1 MGNVPDEQPNATQ
14 WAPGIAGILADP
26 PKLAVIAACAAI
38 LGLRRAQAWSN
49 PQFWAEDAYFYQQ
62 ARQLGWHSFLAPLAG
77 YLHTVLRIIALVAS
91 RVDPGLAP
99 GVFVGGATV
108 ATLYVAGCAVSRR
121 CPLPRF
127 AGLFALAVVLVP
139 DTHEVLLNLVNLQW
153 VLAVGLILLLL
164 SGDPAT
170 RGQWAHDVIAGAA
183 MGLTGPFSILLVPFF
198 LFRAWMRRSRPSA
211 LLAAIIAA
219 CGALQTYFVISAPK
233 FAIDPPGSTVVFSEI
248 LPLVGRR
255 IGGSLLMGSL
265 QSPDTDLALGTI
277 AGLLTL
283 GGLGFLALR
292 PGAYRK
298 ERLLLGLIFAVV
310 IASVLCRVRHS
321 LGMFFTPH
329 TRARYVFVPQLVAI
343 WLLLLTAVQAGRAA
357 RICTVLIAWGL
368 LVNIPT
374 YREAAYRDM
383 NWASYAAR
391 IREGEEVDVP
401 INPPGWILKIPG
413 RAPAPD
419 AKP

>member
-1 MGNVPDEQPNATQ
+1 MGNVPAEQPRDTHR
-14 WAPGIAGILADP
+14 PLRIAGFLADP
-26 PKLAVIAACAAI
+26 PLLAVIAACAAI

-49 PQFWAEDAYFYQQ
+49 PQFWAEDAYFYEQ
-62 ARQLGWHSFLAPLAG
+62 ARLLGWHSFLVPLAG
-77 YLHTVLRIIALVAS
+77 YLHTVLRMIAQAAGH
-91 RVDPGLAP
+91 VDPALAP

-108 ATLYVAGCAVSRR
+108 VTLYVAGCAMSRR

-127 AGLFALAVVLVP
+127 AGLFAFAVVLVP
-139 DTHEVLLNLVNLQW
+139 DTHEVLLNVVNLQW
-153 VLAVGLILLLL
+153 VLAIGLILLLL
-164 SGDPAT
+164 SGDPVT
-170 RGQWAHDVIAGAA
+170 RGQWAHDLVAGAA
-183 MGLTGPFSILLVPFF
+183 MGLTGPFSILLLPFF
-198 LFRAWMRRSRPSA
+198 VLRAWMRRSRPSA
-211 LLAAIIAA
+211 VLAAIIAA
-219 CGALQTYFVISAPK
+219 CAALQCYFVLTARGMI
-233 FAIDPPGSTVVFSEI
+233 IDPPGSTVVFSEI

-292 PGAYRK
+292 PGAYRQ
-298 ERLLLGLIFAVV
+298 ERLVLGLIFAVV
-310 IASVLCRVRHS
+310 VASVLCRVRHS

-343 WLLLLTAVQAGRAA
+343 WLLLLTAVQTGRAA
-357 RICTVLIAWGL
+357 RICAILAAWGL

-374 YREAAYRDM
+374 YREAAYLDM

-391 IREGEEVDVP
+391 IREGEEVNAP
-401 INPPGWILKIPG
+401 INPPGWILKIPQ
-413 RAPAPD
+413 RARVPS